1 MGAAGGIMYS
11 WLAVLQEDQVSQNC
25 SNAKCLKKKK
35 GVRGIH
41 GSSDHGDGSH
51 LGNRSCASRYL
62 YSVSTGRSLKSIY
75 MDTSVFDTSKQSTI
89 TKTGKKRCQA
99 VPLIACG
106 AAPLTFVLT
115 SPSVSFSRSFSTLAG
130 SGFRLFALDVV
141 WGPGRADEAVGC
153 AAVGVAELEE
163 GFVECGRARLRV
175 GGGMCSCADMA
186 GGRGRGSSRESRYCC
201 GGGTL
206 HPQFGE
212 LPRWRQPQG
221 KYHLLCKHQVT

>member
-1 MGAAGGIMYS
+1 MCFE
-11 WLAVLQEDQVSQNC
+11 VLVQCLDRQVVKVNLHGHVSFRYVKTIN
-25 SNAKCLKKKK
+25 NNK
-35 GVRGIH
+35 GR
-41 GSSDHGDGSH
+41 
-51 LGNRSCASRYL
+51 
-62 YSVSTGRSLKSIY
+62 
-75 MDTSVFDTSKQSTI
+75 
-89 TKTGKKRCQA
+89 KKRCQA
-99 VPLIACG
+99 VPLIACR
-106 AAPLTFVLT
+106 AAPLTFVLI

-175 GGGMCSCADMA
+175 GGGICSCADMA
-186 GGRGRGSSRESRYCC
+186 EGEGEGEGEGEQPGEQILLR
-201 GGGTL
+201 GGTL

>member
-1 MGAAGGIMYS
+1 MS
-11 WLAVLQEDQVSQNC
+11 
-25 SNAKCLKKKK
+25 KKKKKK

-62 YSVSTGRSLKSIY
+62 YSVSTGKSLKSIY

-89 TKTGKKRCQA
+89 TKTEKKCQA
-99 VPLIACG
+99 VPLITCR
-106 AAPLTFVLT
+106 AAPLTFVLI

-186 GGRGRGSSRESRYCC
+186 GG
-201 GGGTL
+201 GGGGGAAGRADIVAGRNFT
-206 HPQFGE
+206 PSV
-212 LPRWRQPQG
+212 WRIAPVEAAPG
-221 KYHLLCKHQVT
+221 

>member
-1 MGAAGGIMYS
+1 M
-11 WLAVLQEDQVSQNC
+11 
-25 SNAKCLKKKK
+25 
-35 GVRGIH
+35 
-41 GSSDHGDGSH
+41 
-51 LGNRSCASRYL
+51 
-62 YSVSTGRSLKSIY
+62 
-75 MDTSVFDTSKQSTI
+75 
-89 TKTGKKRCQA
+89 
-99 VPLIACG
+99 
-106 AAPLTFVLT
+106 
-115 SPSVSFSRSFSTLAG
+115 
-130 SGFRLFALDVV
+130 
-141 WGPGRADEAVGC
+141 GC

-186 GGRGRGSSRESRYCC
+186 GGGGGGSSRESRYCC

>member
-1 MGAAGGIMYS
+1 M
-11 WLAVLQEDQVSQNC
+11 
-25 SNAKCLKKKK
+25 
-35 GVRGIH
+35 
-41 GSSDHGDGSH
+41 
-51 LGNRSCASRYL
+51 
-62 YSVSTGRSLKSIY
+62 
-75 MDTSVFDTSKQSTI
+75 
-89 TKTGKKRCQA
+89 
-99 VPLIACG
+99 
-106 AAPLTFVLT
+106 
-115 SPSVSFSRSFSTLAG
+115 
-130 SGFRLFALDVV
+130 
-141 WGPGRADEAVGC
+141 GC

-186 GGRGRGSSRESRYCC
+186 GGRGRGGSRESRYCC